1 MKQISENRS
10 LWSSLSPRVRSCGEA
25 EADGLKTKIKD
36 RTKTVDNIARY
47 PPVTV
52 AIAILAAPRSSVSPP
67 PLVAGGGGVSL
78 AARPHVV
85 RSADVPQKLHRVF
98 VLNMTKYD

>member
-1 MKQISENRS
+1 MKAVVAAFNQE
-10 LWSSLSPRVRSCGEA
+10 
-25 EADGLKTKIKD
+25 KD
-36 RTKTVDNIARY
+36 LVGAFSVIVQPVVDPMEHHTAL
-47 PPVTV
+47 PVTV

-85 RSADVPQKLHRVF
+85 SRADVPQKLHRVF
-98 VLNMTKYD
+98 VLNMTEYRYY

>member
-1 MKQISENRS
+1 M
-10 LWSSLSPRVRSCGEA
+10 
-25 EADGLKTKIKD
+25 DGLKTKIKD

-85 RSADVPQKLHRVF
+85 RRADVPQKLHRVF
-98 VLNMTKYD
+98 VLNMTEYRYY

>member
-1 MKQISENRS
+1 M
-10 LWSSLSPRVRSCGEA
+10 
-25 EADGLKTKIKD
+25 DGLKTKIKD

-85 RSADVPQKLHRVF
+85 SRADVPQKLHRVF
-98 VLNMTKYD
+98 VLNMTEYRYY

>member
-1 MKQISENRS
+1 MKALVGAFNQKKALVGAFSVIVQ
-10 LWSSLSPRVRSCGEA
+10 PV
-25 EADGLKTKIKD
+25 
-36 RTKTVDNIARY
+36 VDPMEHHTAL
-47 PPVTV
+47 PVTV

-98 VLNMTKYD
+98 VLNMTEYRYY